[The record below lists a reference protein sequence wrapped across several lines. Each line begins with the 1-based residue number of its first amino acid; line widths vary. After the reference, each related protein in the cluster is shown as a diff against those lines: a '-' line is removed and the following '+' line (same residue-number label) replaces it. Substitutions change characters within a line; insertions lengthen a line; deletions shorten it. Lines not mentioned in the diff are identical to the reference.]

1 VAQAKV
7 AERWR
12 LFGPECD
19 ERRRRLWA
27 AAEATAHGADGAGL
41 VARATG
47 VSVDTIRRG
56 QAELEAGDR
65 LEPGQVRHAGG
76 GRRAVVDEDPEVLKD
91 LERLIDPVTRGD
103 PESPLRWTSK
113 SAAKL
118 CGALIGMGHEI
129 SESTLG
135 KLLKGLG
142 FRLQANQKTREGA
155 DHPDRDQ
162 QFHHINDT
170 VAAALAASQPAISI
184 DAKKK
189 ELIGDYKAVGREWEP
204 TGIPV
209 KVQGHDF
216 PDPEVPKAVPYG
228 VYDIA
233 NNEGYVSVGQS
244 GDTAQFSTA
253 SILAWWEELGK
264 ERFPKANRLT
274 ITADCGGSNNPRVH
288 LWKVELQKLADQT
301 GLELEVCHFPPG
313 TSKWN
318 KIEHRLFSFISI
330 NWRGRPLTSYQVIID
345 LISSTTTSTGL
356 KVYARLDPGNYP
368 TKLKVTKDQIAAV
381 QITRHEWH
389 PEWNYRIRP
398 TNHSP

>member
-1 VAQAKV
+1 M
-7 AERWR
+7 
-12 LFGPECD
+12 
-19 ERRRRLWA
+19 WA
-27 AAEATAHGADGAGL
+27 AAEATAHGPDGAGL

-118 CGALIGMGHEI
+118 CDALIGMGHEI

-170 VAAALAASQPAISI
+170 VAAALAAGQPAISI

-189 ELIGDYKAVGREWEP
+189 ELIGDYKAVGREYEP
-204 TGIPV
+204 KGRPV
-209 KVQGHDF
+209 EVRCHDF
-216 PDPEVPKAVPYG
+216 KDQDLGHAIPYG
-228 VYDIA
+228 VYDIKA
-233 NNEGYVSVGQS
+233 NEGMVSVGTVPS
-244 GDTAQFSTA
+244 Y
-253 SILAWWEELGK
+253 
-264 ERFPKANRLT
+264 
-274 ITADCGGSNNPRVH
+274 C
-288 LWKVELQKLADQT
+288 
-301 GLELEVCHFPPG
+301 
-313 TSKWN
+313 TS
-318 KIEHRLFSFISI
+318 
-330 NWRGRPLTSYQVIID
+330 
-345 LISSTTTSTGL
+345 
-356 KVYARLDPGNYP
+356 
-368 TKLKVTKDQIAAV
+368 
-381 QITRHEWH
+381 
-389 PEWNYRIRP
+389 
-398 TNHSP
+398 